1 MSPNRPFVA
10 SPWPQPASGA
20 RTSVSEGICHLVVLV
35 PVHQLEVL
43 YDLRVGT
50 VLVDV
55 TAGSPPASR
64 SSSKTRSRGC
74 AAATSSSLRDGM
86 LGGAW
91 SDTSTGGAE
100 PRRRC
105 RWPPGGSWSASLS
118 SAIAASWATKS
129 CGASR

>member
-1 MSPNRPFVA
+1 
-10 SPWPQPASGA
+10 
-20 RTSVSEGICHLVVLV
+20 VSDGICHLVVLV

-64 SSSKTRSRGC
+64 SRDLQRSSLEISNGGC
-74 AAATSSSLRDGM
+74 AAMSSSSLRDGT

-100 PRRRC
+100 PRRR
-105 RWPPGGSWSASLS
+105 
-118 SAIAASWATKS
+118 
-129 CGASR
+129 